1 MKAIRFNNLRIVEQS
16 FDALRTEYIVAS
28 DTDTWSVTL
37 TDNKWG
43 VTHKGRSY
51 RPVTLT
57 PQGKIILN
65 FVQKGL
71 LA

>member
-28 DTDTWSVTL
+28 DSDRWSVTL
-37 TDNKWG
+37 IDNKWG
-43 VTHKGRSY
+43 VTHQGRSY

-65 FVQKGL
+65 YVQKGL